1 MELLVGFL
9 SVLLISAF
17 IVDWMLKDEAI
28 ISLSSDLKKFSSQT
42 DEFTI
47 HQQIGFV
54 NKQFCLIFDAIYG
67 QHTWSWKRLLRSTAL
82 SLFFVLFSVLLIGI
96 ENTYL
101 APLTKSYVRS
111 HNIEQ
116 IIILSLM
123 FGCYNIA
130 IDFISLLET
139 RWVMGRAQNAGTIT
153 LAKWVVVDLFLTSA
167 IYTIFLGFVL
177 TIVAIFNSPKL
188 PNGLYS
194 KIFSMLI
201 DKNFWL
207 IFFSPNIA
215 LPFFISTFGTSIV
228 WYMFVFFTFC
238 IKSLRRSQ
246 MFKIVLDK
254 ISMSA
259 TPAYIT
265 VVTFSLP
272 VVIVFGVFESIKW
285 LISN

>member
-123 FGCYNIA
+123 FGCFNVA

-153 LAKWVVVDLFLTSA
+153 LVMWVVVDLILTST
-167 IYTIFLGFVL
+167 IYIIFFGIIIIIVGL
-177 TIVAIFNSPKL
+177 TIVGVPWEQIISDVMAK
-188 PNGLYS
+188 
-194 KIFSMLI
+194 KIFVL
-201 DKNFWL
+201 
-207 IFFSPNIA
+207 FFSPDKA
-215 LPFFISTFGTSIV
+215 LPFFVSTFGTSIV
-228 WYMFVFFTFC
+228 WYMFVFFVLF
-238 IKSLRRSQ
+238 IKFLRRTKI
-246 MFKIVLDK
+246 FKNVLDK
-254 ISMSA
+254 ISESA

-265 VVTFSLP
+265 VVIFSLP
-272 VVIVFGVFESIKW
+272 IVVVFAIFKGINW
-285 LISN
+285 LVSN